1 VRCPASSPATT
12 FAGVDLGKK
21 QDFPAL
27 ALVRKE
33 DQATRLVGLKVFPLG
48 TEYVAVIG
56 YLRVVSE
63 HIRDVHKFLIDQTG
77 VGEPVIEEAK
87 RSIPGVEGI
96 VLTLP
101 AKQEIEA
108 YLKITMQNRR
118 LLIPY
123 EPELT
128 SELNIER
135 FELTKTG
142 QLQFSHPQGTHD
154 DRHWAVALALYASRS
169 SFTGSFVPIKR
180 HD

>member
-1 VRCPASSPATT
+1 MRCHACGRATT

-21 QDFPAL
+21 QDFSAL
-27 ALVRKE
+27 ALIRKE
-33 DQATRLVGLKVFPLG
+33 KEVARLVGLKVFPLG

-56 YLRVVSE
+56 YLHVVSE
-63 HIRDVHKFLIDQTG
+63 RIQNVHKFLIDQTG
-77 VGEPVIEEAK
+77 VGEPVIEEAR
-87 RSIPGVEGI
+87 RSIPGVAGI
-96 VLTLP
+96 VLSLP
-101 AKQEIEA
+101 AKQEIEV
-108 YLKITMQNRR
+108 YLKLTMQNKR

-128 SELNIER
+128 SELNVER

-154 DRHWAVALALYASRS
+154 DRHWAVALAVYALRS

-180 HD
+180 RD